1 LGCKDI
7 QEKAGS
13 GKSRRIE
20 SIQEFHQGETMN
32 GRISAVLVAMGA
44 MILFAGSA
52 SDRAGAQSS
61 SRETELSAANVQDDR
76 LDSRQD
82 NGQQSGQPPQNS
94 DYPRRD
100 DTGRA
105 DDDRARRDDG
115 RSDVP
120 EEGERVT
127 LPPDTIISV
136 RIADE
141 ISSNKNHTGDI
152 FTGIVDPSVLIH
164 NQVVIPRGTEAH
176 VRMAEDK
183 KGGHIHGKAEVR
195 LELVSLVVNGRRL
208 GVESDPEVRGQGAMS
223 AKVKAAEKSGEHV
236 GGSATGVAGPAGS
249 AAGPVIAAFSAPK
262 VEMKANSRVE
272 FILAEPF
279 TFARP
284 PVTNAPQGQ

>member
-1 LGCKDI
+1 
-7 QEKAGS
+7 
-13 GKSRRIE
+13 
-20 SIQEFHQGETMN
+20 MN
-32 GRISAVLVAMGA
+32 GRISAVLAAMGA
-44 MILFAGSA
+44 MFLFGGSA
-52 SDRAGAQSS
+52 ADRAGAQT
-61 SRETELSAANVQDDR
+61 SRPAELKTAST
-76 LDSRQD
+76 QD
-82 NGQQSGQPPQNS
+82 NGQQASPPPQNP
-94 DYPRRD
+94 DDTRRD
-100 DTGRA
+100 DTRRDDTRRDDARRA
-105 DDDRARRDDG
+105 DDDRGRRDER
-115 RSDVP
+115 RSDAP
-120 EEGERVT
+120 EEGDRVT

-152 FTGIVDPSVLIH
+152 FTGIVDPSVLVRD
-164 NQVVIPRGTEAH
+164 QVVIPRGTEAH

-208 GVESDPEVRGQGAMS
+208 GVESDPEVRGQGAAG
-223 AKVKAAEKSGEHV
+223 AKAKAEAKSGEHV

-249 AAGPVIAAFSAPK
+249 VAGPAIAAFSAAK

-284 PVTNAPQGQ
+284 PVTDAPQNQ

>member
-1 LGCKDI
+1 MDI
-7 QEKAGS
+7 PAARKILAIG
-13 GKSRRIE
+13 GM
-20 SIQEFHQGETMN
+20 MN
-32 GRISAVLVAMGA
+32 GQISAALVVMGA
-44 MILFAGSA
+44 MVLFAGSA
-52 SDRAGAQSS
+52 AERAGAQTSQRIDLNATS
-61 SRETELSAANVQDDR
+61 AQHNRQQPGQQTE
-76 LDSRQD
+76 
-82 NGQQSGQPPQNS
+82 QQSGQQENS

-100 DTGRA
+100 DARRDDA
-105 DDDRARRDDG
+105 RRPDDDRAWRDDRG
-115 RSDVP
+115 SGAP
-120 EEGERVT
+120 AEGERVT

-141 ISSNKNHTGDI
+141 INSNKNHTGDI
-152 FTGIVDPSVLIH
+152 FTGIVDPSVLVH

-183 KGGHIHGKAEVR
+183 KGGHIHGKAQVR

-208 GVESDPEVRGQGAMS
+208 GVESDPEVRRQGAMS
-223 AKVKAAEKSGEHV
+223 AKVKAEEKSGEHL
-236 GGSATGVAGPAGS
+236 GSAASVAGPAGS

-284 PVTNAPQGQ
+284 SVTDAPPAQ

>member
-1 LGCKDI
+1 
-7 QEKAGS
+7 
-13 GKSRRIE
+13 
-20 SIQEFHQGETMN
+20 MN
-32 GRISAVLVAMGA
+32 GRISAALVAMGA
-44 MILFAGSA
+44 MVLFAGGA
-52 SDRAGAQSS
+52 ADRAVAQTS
-61 SRETELSAANVQDDR
+61 SRQTELSASNVQDDR
-76 LDSRQD
+76 RDSRQD
-82 NGQQSGQPPQNS
+82 NGPQGWQQSGQPQSS

-100 DTGRA
+100 DAWGDDTGRA
-105 DDDRARRDDG
+105 
-115 RSDVP
+115 DVP

-127 LPPDTIISV
+127 LPPDSIISV

-141 ISSNKNHTGDI
+141 ISSNKNRTGDI

-208 GVESDPEVRGQGAMS
+208 GVESDPEVRGQGAMA
-223 AKVKAAEKSGEHV
+223 AKAKAAEKSGDHV
-236 GGSATGVAGPAGS
+236 SAGTTGVAGPAGS
-249 AAGPVIAAFSAPK
+249 AAGPVIAAFSAAK

>member
-1 LGCKDI
+1 M
-7 QEKAGS
+7 
-13 GKSRRIE
+13 
-20 SIQEFHQGETMN
+20 MN
-32 GRISAVLVAMGA
+32 GRISATLVAMGA
-44 MILFAGSA
+44 LVLFAGSA
-52 SDRAGAQSS
+52 VYGAGAQSS
-61 SRETELSAANVQDDR
+61 SKETELSAANVQDDR
-76 LDSRQD
+76 QDSRQD
-82 NGQQSGQPPQNS
+82 NGQQSGPPPQSS

-100 DTGRA
+100 DARRDETRKA

-127 LPPDTIISV
+127 LPPDSIISV

-141 ISSNKNHTGDI
+141 ISSNKNRTGDI

-208 GVESDPEVRGQGAMS
+208 GVESDPEVKSQGAVG
-223 AKVKAAEKSGEHV
+223 AKAKAAEKSGEHA

-249 AAGPVIAAFSAPK
+249 AAGPVIAAFSSAK